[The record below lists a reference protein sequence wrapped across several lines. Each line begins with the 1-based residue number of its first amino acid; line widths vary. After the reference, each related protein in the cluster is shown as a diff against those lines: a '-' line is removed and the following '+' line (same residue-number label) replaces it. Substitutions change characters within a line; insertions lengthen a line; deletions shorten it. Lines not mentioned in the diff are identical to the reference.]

1 VPTLPG
7 RIVSHMIR
15 STIPAFVVPSNS
27 KRGLQKRRWRCR
39 ALIFIRDPMNAH
51 PQEPDIATPTRSCDV
66 HNIPYATKTASAGLI
81 LPELEEYGPR
91 Q

>member
-1 VPTLPG
+1 
-7 RIVSHMIR
+7 
-15 STIPAFVVPSNS
+15 
-27 KRGLQKRRWRCR
+27 
-39 ALIFIRDPMNAH
+39 MNAH